1 MAKHKVEITGVS
13 TNELEVLS
21 NEEMKSLFEKCK
33 NGDKIARERLI
44 SGNLKLV
51 LSILKRF
58 NNRGENM
65 DDLFQVGCIGL
76 VKAID
81 NFDLTQEVR
90 LSTYAAFW
98 IRQSILDALYK
109 TSALIYLPRSVREK
123 RKEIFN
129 IMNMLTLLYKKEVC
143 VEQVAEY
150 LNMEVSEIEDYMAYT
165 IQPLP
170 LDEAIWRV
178 YSRESRSEK
187 VEELVEALLTTL
199 PYLERKIIRMRFGI
213 GYEEAIPLE
222 EIGRN
227 CHISY
232 ERARQL
238 EKRAMNKLLHPAR
251 KRGLKGIWKM

>member
-1 MAKHKVEITGVS
+1 MKREEEIICI
-13 TNELEVLS
+13 NRY
-21 NEEMKSLFEKCK
+21 KA
-33 NGDKIARERLI
+33 GDKEAGNQLI
-44 SGNLKLV
+44 KEGMWLIRMLAEQYRDKGLPW
-51 LSILKRF
+51 
-58 NNRGENM
+58 E
-65 DDLFQVGCIGL
+65 DLLQEASIGL
-76 VKAID
+76 LYAIEHYNSD
-81 NFDLTQEVR
+81 YKVR

-98 IRQSILDALYK
+98 IRQSILDALHK
-109 TSALIYLPRSVREK
+109 TSELIYLPRSVREK

-129 IMNMLTLLYKKEVC
+129 IMNMLTLLYKREVC

-178 YSRESRSEK
+178 YSRESGSEK
-187 VEELVEALLTTL
+187 AEELVEVLLTTL
-199 PYLERKIIRMRFGI
+199 QYLERKIIRMRFGI

>member
-1 MAKHKVEITGVS
+1 MKREEEIICI
-13 TNELEVLS
+13 NRY
-21 NEEMKSLFEKCK
+21 KA
-33 NGDKIARERLI
+33 GDKEAGNQLI
-44 SGNLKLV
+44 KEGMWLIRMLAEQYRDKGLPW
-51 LSILKRF
+51 
-58 NNRGENM
+58 E
-65 DDLFQVGCIGL
+65 DLLQEASIGL
-76 VKAID
+76 LYAIEHYNSD
-81 NFDLTQEVR
+81 YKVR

-98 IRQSILDALYK
+98 IRQSILDALHK
-109 TSALIYLPRSVREK
+109 TSELIYLPRSVREK

-129 IMNMLTLLYKKEVC
+129 IMNMLTLLYKREVC

-170 LDEAIWRV
+170 LDEAIWRG
-178 YSRESRSEK
+178 YSGESRSEK
-187 VEELVEALLTTL
+187 AEELVEALLTTL

-213 GYEEAIPLE
+213 GYGEAIPLE

>member
-1 MAKHKVEITGVS
+1 MKREEEIICI
-13 TNELEVLS
+13 NRY
-21 NEEMKSLFEKCK
+21 KA
-33 NGDKIARERLI
+33 GDKEAGNQLI
-44 SGNLKLV
+44 KEGMWLIRMLAEQYRDKGLPW
-51 LSILKRF
+51 
-58 NNRGENM
+58 E
-65 DDLFQVGCIGL
+65 DLLQEASIGL
-76 VKAID
+76 LYAIEHYNSD
-81 NFDLTQEVR
+81 YKVR

-98 IRQSILDALYK
+98 IRQSILDALHK
-109 TSALIYLPRSVREK
+109 TSELIYLPRSVREK

-129 IMNMLTLLYKKEVC
+129 IMNMLTLLYKREVC

-170 LDEAIWRV
+170 LDEAIWRG
-178 YSRESRSEK
+178 YSGESRSEK
-187 VEELVEALLTTL
+187 AEELVEALLTTL

-213 GYEEAIPLE
+213 GYGEAIPLE

-251 KRGLKGIWKM
+251 KRGLKGIRKM

>member
-1 MAKHKVEITGVS
+1 MKREEEIICI
-13 TNELEVLS
+13 NRY
-21 NEEMKSLFEKCK
+21 KA
-33 NGDKIARERLI
+33 GDKEAGNQLI
-44 SGNLKLV
+44 KEGMWLIRMLAEQYRDKGLPW
-51 LSILKRF
+51 
-58 NNRGENM
+58 E
-65 DDLFQVGCIGL
+65 DLLQEASIGL
-76 VKAID
+76 LYAIEHYNPD
-81 NFDLTQEVR
+81 YKVR

-129 IMNMLTLLYKKEVC
+129 IMNMLTLLYKREVC

-150 LNMEVSEIEDYMAYT
+150 LNMEASEIEDYMTYI

-170 LDEAIWRV
+170 LDEATWRG
-178 YSRESRSEK
+178 YSGESRSEK
-187 VEELVEALLTTL
+187 AEELVEVLLTTL

-222 EIGRN
+222 EIGRK